1 MITSDEPGIYIEGKY
16 GVRHENLM
24 ECVEAEP
31 GSRYL
36 EFRSI
41 TFAPIDLDAIDEET
55 LTETARLQLNAYHK
69 KVYAKL
75 APHMGEEELVWL
87 KEYTREI

>member
-1 MITSDEPGIYIEGKY
+1 
-16 GVRHENLM
+16 M

-31 GSRYL
+31 DSRYL

-41 TFAPIDLDAIDEET
+41 TFAPIDLDAIDEDT

-69 KVYAKL
+69 EVYAKL
-75 APHMGEEELVWL
+75 APNMREEELSWL
-87 KEYTREI
+87 REYTREV